1 MSKPRQ
7 VQIPIRG
14 AKPADP
20 NVVSR
25 ICGLADSGEIE
36 KAADEVSEMFSRGMY
51 DVSPFWIWLASRFS
65 NGGPAE
71 LPKLLG
77 EAARQLAADEALR
90 DAALPEWGPAFAW
103 FVDNARSRVRFHAKF
118 HDQTWT
124 RWCSNLTVSLE
135 QELEAASGELMA
147 VAGVTLR
154 DELATGVYELAALV
168 RRSFG
173 GLIPAAPAPNVEG
186 ERGPSSGAGQEEDSA
201 HDLEVHD
208 PEAHDLDRCA
218 AAASA
223 YGEDFENVLAGSPA
237 AESAFVGSS
246 LEREPVSPASVR
258 APSVEPQRSRALKA
272 LQAKLHAFER
282 LAGEQSWPLAAMVA
296 RDIER
301 ELSQFDPVRYF
312 PDYFSNYLSTL
323 CEVGSELELHMQ
335 PADSLEA
342 QATERLYHADPERFL
357 ALLDAGRHRMP

>member
-7 VQIPIRG
+7 VDIPIRA

-36 KAADEVSEMFSRGMY
+36 RAGDEVAALFSRGMY
-51 DVSPFWIWLASRFS
+51 GVSPFWIWLAARFAQ
-65 NGGPAE
+65 GGPAE
-71 LPKLLG
+71 LPRLLG
-77 EAARQLAADEALR
+77 MAAKQLATDETLR
-90 DAALPEWGPAFAW
+90 PEALPEWGRALGW
-103 FVDNARSRVRFHAKF
+103 FVDNARSRVRFHGKF

-124 RWCSNLTVSLE
+124 RWRSTLTAGLE
-135 QELEAASGELMA
+135 PELEAASEELVHTSAAAIAGELGSGA
-147 VAGVTLR
+147 
-154 DELATGVYELAALV
+154 YELCALV

-173 GLIPAAPAPNVEG
+173 GLIPAPEPNVEDAL
-186 ERGPSSGAGQEEDSA
+186 GPVVESSEEEDSSQDSEPSGA
-201 HDLEVHD
+201 EW
-208 PEAHDLDRCA
+208 
-218 AAASA
+218 
-223 YGEDFENVLAGSPA
+223 GEHADEF
-237 AESAFVGSS
+237 ESADASDSAEESPPVGGWLARDGINPTS
-246 LEREPVSPASVR
+246 LRSNSVQ
-258 APSVEPQRSRALKA
+258 PQRSSALRA
-272 LQAKLHAFER
+272 LQAKLCAFER

-312 PDYFSNYLSTL
+312 PDYFSSYLNTL
-323 CEVGSELELHMQ
+323 CEVGSELEMHMQ

-357 ALLDAGRHRMP
+357 AQLDASSYRAS